1 MADPVSASLMIAAS
15 AMQAVGAI
23 QQGKMAEAQGRAQM
37 NAANYNARMKEIEA
51 GITREQSNAR
61 EEQQRRQARQL
72 LGRQRAAVAQAGIG
86 WGGSALDI
94 MEQSATLA
102 ELDAL
107 TIRYEGDLKARGLL
121 AEAEFDKYAG
131 QVAMAS
137 GKAAKKASY
146 ISAAASLLQGAAAGY
161 GAFGGGASAG
171 TAGGSGISAGSSTGF
186 GSTGSQGLKI
196 SGSSASSFGYT
207 PSSQY
212 GLRGY

>member
-1 MADPVSASLMIAAS
+1 MADPVTIMLVASS
-15 AMQAVGAI
+15 AMQAVGAV
-23 QQGKMAEAQGRAQM
+23 QQGKMAAAQGKAQM
-37 NAANYNARMKEIEA
+37 EAANYNARMKEIEA

-94 MEQSATLA
+94 MEESATLA

-121 AEAEFDKYAG
+121 AEAEFDKYSG
-131 QVAMAS
+131 QVAMAQ
-137 GKAAKKASY
+137 GKAAKTASY
-146 ISAAASLLQGAAAGY
+146 ISAAASLLSGAAGAYKGMGAGTT
-161 GAFGGGASAG
+161 A
-171 TAGGSGISAGSSTGF
+171 TAGGSGISATSSRTGF
-186 GSTGSQGLKI
+186 GATGSQGLRI

-207 PSSQY
+207 PSLQY
-212 GLRGY
+212 GLR